1 MTEKTLADFFDA
13 FEKEMRENPLVD
25 ISEAPVKVKVT
36 KGGGM

>member
-13 FEKEMRENPLVD
+13 FEKKMRENPLVD